1 MITAEQIPHNAID
14 AAEAEILAGIAR
26 NFTSEEI
33 ARLAIAAAIN
43 AWTRAERR
51 RWTVP
56 SVTPSECD
64 AIILPIMTPLGAD
77 FEKVWDDNAAE
88 LYEE

>member
-1 MITAEQIPHNAID
+1 MIRPEQIPDEAQQAGFDAWCKAMAAQRDAIS
-14 AAEAEILAGIAR
+14 A
-26 NFTSEEI
+26 
-33 ARLAIAAAIN
+33 AIAAAIN
-43 AWTRAERR
+43 AWTHAERR

-77 FEKVWDDNAAE
+77 FEKVWDENAAA

>member
-1 MITAEQIPHNAID
+1 MITAEQIPEAVAH
-14 AAEAEILAGIAR
+14 AAESTWSKDATWKEVV
-26 NFTSEEI
+26 
-33 ARLAIAAAIN
+33 AAAFN
-43 AWTRAERR
+43 AWPHHERR

-56 SVTPSECD
+56 FVTPSECD

-88 LYEE
+88 LYED